1 MKIFNK
7 KARVN
12 FIIIEKFEAGITLLG
27 AEIKS
32 IRQGRV
38 SLNEAFVRI
47 KDGQAYLTNCYIG
60 SWMGS
65 ERQIDLTR
73 DRRLL
78 LHKRQIEHLLGK
90 TSGSNLAI
98 VPISIYIKN
107 NLAKV
112 EIALARSKRKFERRD
127 ELRKKAL
134 ERDVERE
141 LRQKE

>member
-1 MKIFNK
+1 MRIFNK
-7 KARVN
+7 KARVD

-38 SLNEAFVRI
+38 SLNEAYARI
-47 KDGQAYLTNCYIG
+47 KEGQVYLTNCYIG

-65 ERQIDLTR
+65 ERQVDLKR

-90 TSGSNLAI
+90 TSGSNLTI